1 MSNVFSF
8 TGSLGRD
15 GELKNVNGQ
24 SLVNFAVANSIGFG
38 DKKTTLWV
46 DCTLWGRRADTVAQY
61 LTKGQSVFVSGELT
75 TREYQAKD
83 GSGTKTTL
91 SLNVTVLDLV
101 GKKSDAPQSY
111 QPAPV
116 ASPRPPQ
123 PPPVSPYEQ
132 HRRDVAAYN
141 AGRNPVY
148 PDGGDAPYED
158 DIPF

>member
-38 DKKTTLWV
+38 DKKTTLWI
-46 DCTLWGRRADTVAQY
+46 DCSLWGKRADTVAQY

-83 GSGTKTTL
+83 GSGTKTAL
-91 SLNVTVLDLV
+91 SLNITTLDLV
-101 GKKSDAPQSY
+101 GKK
-111 QPAPV
+111 
-116 ASPRPPQ
+116 
-123 PPPVSPYEQ
+123 
-132 HRRDVAAYN
+132 
-141 AGRNPVY
+141 
-148 PDGGDAPYED
+148 
-158 DIPF
+158 

>member
-15 GELKNVNGQ
+15 GELKTVNNQ
-24 SLVNFAVANSIGFG
+24 SLVSFAVANSIGFG
-38 DKKTTLWV
+38 DKKTTLWL
-46 DCTLWGRRADTVAQY
+46 DCTLWGKRAETVAQY
-61 LTKGQSVFVSGELT
+61 LTKGQSVFVSGELS

-83 GSGTKTTL
+83 GSGTKTAL
-91 SLNVTVLDLV
+91 ALNVTVLDLV

-116 ASPRPPQ
+116 AAYAPPHEAHRQ
-123 PPPVSPYEQ
+123 AVAVHNQQTPPPY
-132 HRRDVAAYN
+132 D
-141 AGRNPVY
+141 
-148 PDGGDAPYED
+148 D